1 MRPSLS
7 EQPPRLRPLAL
18 ALATLFAGQSF
29 AADDLTTIT
38 PTVTVIGQT
47 PLPGL
52 ELPLEK
58 IAAPV
63 QTATA
68 KDIDDSQA
76 LDRKSVV

>member
-1 MRPSLS
+1 MS
-7 EQPPRLRPLAL
+7 EPVTRVRPLAL
-18 ALATLFAGQSF
+18 ALATLFAGHAL
-29 AADDLTTIT
+29 AADDLMTVT

-52 ELPLEK
+52 ELPVEQ

-63 QTATA
+63 QSATA

-76 LDRKSVV
+76 LVSRPS